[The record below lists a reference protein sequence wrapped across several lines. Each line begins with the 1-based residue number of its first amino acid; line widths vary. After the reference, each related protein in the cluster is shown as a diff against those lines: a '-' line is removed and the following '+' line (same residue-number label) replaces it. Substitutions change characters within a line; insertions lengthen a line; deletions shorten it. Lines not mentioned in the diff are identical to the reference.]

1 MIGRDAVALIL
12 QPVAGIP
19 MVKHGDDLCEFI
31 HASTLQSAIDWQD
44 GDIVVLAQKIVS
56 KSEGRLVNLSEVVPS
71 SQAEEY
77 AIQTQKDP
85 RFIELVLRESVEVL
99 RVRFNTIIVEHRNG
113 FICANAG
120 IDHSNVHGPWG
131 NDDDWVLLLPED
143 ADASARNIRDGLQR
157 LTGKRLGVL
166 IIDSHGRAWRMGT
179 VGVAIGV
186 ADVPALV
193 DLRGTTDLFGFHL
206 KVTMVAAADE
216 LAAAASLVM
225 GQAAEG
231 TPVVH
236 VRGFPYPLRSSG
248 LSELIRP
255 KDMDLFR

>member
-1 MIGRDAVALIL
+1 VTLTL

-19 MVKHGDDLCEFI
+19 MIQPGDDLAGIIF
-31 HASTLQSAIDWQD
+31 ASTNLAGIFWQD
-44 GDIVVLAQKIVS
+44 GDVVVLAQKIVS
-56 KSEGRLVNLSEVVPS
+56 KSENRLINMSDVVPTPR
-71 SQAEEY
+71 ALELAKITE
-77 AIQTQKDP
+77 KDP

-99 RVRFNTIIVEHRNG
+99 RVRFGTIIVEHHCG
-113 FICANAG
+113 FVCANAG
-120 IDHSNVHGPWG
+120 IDHSNVHGSWG
-131 NDDDWVLLLPED
+131 NDDDWVLLLPENPD
-143 ADASARNIRDGLQR
+143 ESARHIQTKLQV
-157 LTGKRLGVL
+157 LTGKRIGVL

-186 ADVPALV
+186 AEVPALV
-193 DLRGTTDLFGFHL
+193 DLRGAADLFGFHL

-236 VRGFPYPLRSSG
+236 VRGFPYALRPSDMN
-248 LSELIRP
+248 ELIRP